1 MTAPQPNAWVLDIPI
16 YEPGK
21 SQVRGV
27 ARVIKLSSNEAALGP
42 SPKAVAAFTEAAAS
56 LVRYPPGTSPEL
68 KAALAEV
75 HGIDAARIICGLG
88 SDEIIGFLC
97 RAYAGPDI
105 EVLHTR
111 HGFAMY
117 PIYARSVGA
126 TPVSVPETN
135 LTADVDAILAGVT
148 AKTKL
153 VFIANP
159 NNPTG
164 TYLSA
169 SELKRLRAALREDVI
184 LVVDEAYAEFADA
197 ADFESAIGLASTT
210 NNTVVMRT
218 FSKIHGLAAL
228 RVGWGFGH
236 KDIIDALERL
246 RAPFNVSRPSQVAAA
261 ASMQDRAHIKRAQEH
276 NTKWRMVA
284 LQRLRGLGLKVADSA
299 ANFVLPEFPTTPG
312 RTAADADAF
321 LQGRGLIVRRVDNYE
336 LPNHLRITIGNDEEM
351 TLVLDALTAFMEQ
364 SRG

>member
-1 MTAPQPNAWVLDIPI
+1 MTAPQPNAWVLDIPL

-27 ARVIKLSSNEAALGP
+27 ARVVKLSSNEAALGP
-42 SPKAVAAFTEAAAS
+42 SPKAVAAYSDAAAS

-68 KAALAEV
+68 KAALAEA
-75 HGIDAARIICGLG
+75 HGIDATRIICGLG

-97 RAYAGPDI
+97 RAYAGPDVEI
-105 EVLHTR
+105 IHTR

-126 TPVSVPETN
+126 MPVSVAEIN
-135 LTADVDAILAGVT
+135 LTADVDAVLAGVT
-148 AKTKL
+148 AKTRL

-164 TYLSA
+164 TYVPRD
-169 SELKRLRAALREDVI
+169 ELRRLRAELREDII

-197 ADFESAIGLASTT
+197 PDFESAIGLADTT
-210 NNTVVMRT
+210 HNTVVMRT

-236 KDIIDALERL
+236 KNIIEALERL
-246 RAPFNVSRPSQVAAA
+246 RAPFNVSRPAQLAAA
-261 ASMQDRAHIKRAQEH
+261 ASMQDRAHIRRAQEH
-276 NTKWRMVA
+276 NAKWRQIA

-299 ANFVLPEFPTTPG
+299 ANFVLPEFPNVPG
-312 RTAADADAF
+312 RTSADADAF
-321 LQGRGLIVRRVDNYE
+321 LQQRGLIVRRVDNYG
-336 LPNHLRITIGNDEEM
+336 LPSYLRITIGNDEEM
-351 TLVLDALTAFMEQ
+351 TLLLDALTDFMEQ
-364 SRG
+364 TRG

>member
-1 MTAPQPNAWVLDIPI
+1 MTAPQPNAWVLEIPL
-16 YEPGK
+16 YVPGK
-21 SQVRGV
+21 SQVQGV

-42 SPKAVAAFTEAAAS
+42 SPKAVAAYNEVAAS
-56 LVRYPPGTSPEL
+56 LVKYPPGPSPEL
-68 KAALAEV
+68 RAALAEV
-75 HGIDAARIICGLG
+75 HGIDADRIICGLG

-97 RAYAGPDI
+97 RAYAGPGV
-105 EVLHTR
+105 EVINTR

-135 LTADVDAILAGVT
+135 LTTDVDAILAGVT

-164 TYLSA
+164 TYIGRD
-169 SELKRLRAALREDVI
+169 ELRRLRAQLREDII
-184 LVVDEAYAEFADA
+184 LVVDEAYAEFADMP
-197 ADFESAIGLASTT
+197 DFESAIALANTT

-236 KDIIDALERL
+236 KDIISALERL
-246 RAPFNVSRPSQVAAA
+246 RAPFNVSRPAQLAAA
-261 ASMQDRAHIKRAQEH
+261 ASMKDRAHIKRAQEH
-276 NTKWRMVA
+276 NTKWRQIA
-284 LQRLRGLGLKVADSA
+284 LQRLRGIGLKVADSA
-299 ANFVLPEFPTTPG
+299 ANFVLPEFPTTAG
-312 RTAADADAF
+312 RTAAEADEF
-321 LQGRGLIVRRVDNYE
+321 LQQRGLIVRRVANYE
-336 LPNHLRITIGNDEEM
+336 LPNHLRITIGSEEEM

-364 SRG
+364 KRG

>member
-1 MTAPQPNAWVLDIPI
+1 MSAPQPNAWVLDIPL

-27 ARVIKLSSNEAALGP
+27 SRVIKLSSNEAALGP
-42 SPKAVAAFTEAAAS
+42 SPKAVAAYNEGANS
-56 LVRYPPGTSPEL
+56 LVRYPIGTSPEL

-75 HGIDAARIICGLG
+75 HGIEADQIICGLG
-88 SDEIIGFLC
+88 SDEIIGFLS
-97 RAYAGPDI
+97 RAYAGPGDEI
-105 EVLHTR
+105 VHTV

-135 LTADVDAILAGVT
+135 LTTDVDAILAGIT
-148 AKTKL
+148 AKTKM

-164 TYLSA
+164 TYLPA
-169 SELKRLRAALREDVI
+169 AELTRLRAELREDVI

-197 ADFESAIGLASTT
+197 PDFQSAIALAKAT

-228 RVGWGFGH
+228 RVGWGYGH
-236 KDIIDALERL
+236 KAIIDALERL
-246 RAPFNVSRPSQVAAA
+246 RAPFNVSRPAQLAAA
-261 ASMQDRAHIKRAQEH
+261 ASMRDRAHIERAQAH
-276 NTKWRMVA
+276 NAKWRSIA
-284 LQRLRGLGLKVADSA
+284 LQRLRGLGLNVADSA

-321 LQGRGLIVRRVDNYE
+321 LQSQGLIVRRVANYG
-336 LPNHLRITIGNDEEM
+336 LPNHLRITLGNDEEM
-351 TLVLDALTAFMEQ
+351 TAVLDALTVFMEQ
-364 SRG
+364 RHG